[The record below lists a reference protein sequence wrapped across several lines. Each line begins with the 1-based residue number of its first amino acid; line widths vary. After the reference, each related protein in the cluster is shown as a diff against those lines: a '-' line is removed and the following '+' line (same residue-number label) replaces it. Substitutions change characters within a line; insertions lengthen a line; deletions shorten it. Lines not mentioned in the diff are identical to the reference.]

1 MENKKVSEKK
11 DSWLKVLLSYT
22 EGSGQRLGI
31 SVILS
36 VISIISGLMPYYCI
50 YRGID
55 LYIRNLNQAPMQE
68 ILRWCLYALLFYT
81 IKIVSFSASTWISH
95 IAAYHILEGL
105 RLRLTDRFLKAPLGD
120 VEGHSIG
127 EIKSIM
133 VEKIENMEPPIAH
146 MIPEGSGHILLPV
159 ISFIALLTLDWRI
172 ALASLVTVPLSL
184 VFMTLTMIISGK
196 SFTQYDES
204 NAHMNSTIVE
214 YIEGIEREFTPSEF
228 RTLSDSEQEQLGLRS
243 IVPEQIQ
250 ILEIFGDLENAELK
264 VCNLSFKRK
273 KQMVFQNISLSA
285 RAGDIIGITGKNGAG
300 KGPDQTVRDGHA
312 GSQSSVVFR

>member
-1 MENKKVSEKK
+1 MGNRKTSEKK
-11 DSWLKVLLSYT
+11 DSWLKVLLGYT

-31 SVILS
+31 SVVLS

-68 ILRWCLYALLFYT
+68 ILKWCLYALLFYT

-214 YIEGIEREFTPSEF
+214 YIEGIEV
-228 RTLSDSEQEQLGLRS
+228 
-243 IVPEQIQ
+243 IKA
-250 ILEIFGDLENAELK
+250 FGRVGTSYEK
-264 VCNLSFKRK
+264 
-273 KQMVFQNISLSA
+273 
-285 RAGDIIGITGKNGAG
+285 
-300 KGPDQTVRDGHA
+300 
-312 GSQSSVVFR
+312 